1 MISLSRIFPAVFA
14 LTFGAALVATAE
26 KAKCPIDGKDAD
38 PAISTEYEE
47 IAYHF
52 CSDACRTKFQAEREA
67 SLYHRL
73 GGKAAIDA
81 AVERFYEKV
90 LSDERVNFFFDDV
103 NMNTQRRKQK
113 EFLSFA
119 FGSPVAW
126 TGKDM
131 RAAHKN
137 LDLKESDFMAIAE
150 NLQATLEEL
159 KIDEKLIAEVMAIA
173 ASTKDAVL
181 NK

>member
-1 MISLSRIFPAVFA
+1 MKILSRIVPTVIA
-14 LTFGAALVATAE
+14 LAFGASLVGADE
-26 KAKCPIDGKDAD
+26 KGKF
-38 PAISTEYEE
+38 STEYEGVTYTFPSE
-47 IAYHF
+47 EKKSEF
-52 CSDACRTKFQAEREA
+52 LQEREA

-81 AVERFYEKV
+81 AVELFYKKV
-90 LSDERVNFFFDDV
+90 LADERVNFFFDDI
-103 NMNTQRRKQK
+103 NMNVQRRKQK

-137 LDLKESDFMAIAE
+137 LDLKEADFVAIAE

-159 KIDEKLIAEVMAIA
+159 KIDEKLIAEVMTIA
-173 ASTKDAVL
+173 ASTKDDVL